1 MAGLLPKETTFGG
14 TEDAGEGELEGGA
27 AAGVG
32 IESEGVDGS
41 SVELERS
48 YRGSS
53 GYCFRRADS
62 NRAQSFLVSLSRV
75 VCHLKALPSRHM
87 EANWAIHLESSILP

>member
-1 MAGLLPKETTFGG
+1 MDSTRIRPFTGVADWVLGAARMAGLLPKETTFGG

-41 SVELERS
+41 SVEL
-48 YRGSS
+48 
-53 GYCFRRADS
+53 
-62 NRAQSFLVSLSRV
+62 
-75 VCHLKALPSRHM
+75 
-87 EANWAIHLESSILP
+87 